1 MKPHGRRLTVPAS
14 GRGGARGRQMTAV
27 FFGGVVPASPDEE
40 RLAGEIGM
48 ALAGAG
54 FALLHGGY
62 NGLMEAAARGA
73 ASKGGTVTAV
83 TLADKHAEW
92 GDFNDHITNSV
103 HLPDIGARLNHYLD
117 AADLV
122 VAMGGGVGTLHELT
136 AALYYAGTIRPVPVW
151 ITGPTALGLLSF
163 LKREKWL
170 LETPTR
176 PLGFLSPVA
185 SAVAFATQLQH
196 LTGGTDGTDGTEAH
210 A

>member
-1 MKPHGRRLTVPAS
+1 MKPPARRLPAPAS
-14 GRGGARGRQMTAV
+14 GQDGAQGRQKTAV

-40 RLAGEIGM
+40 RLAEEVGM
-48 ALAGAG
+48 ALAAAG
-54 FALLHGGY
+54 FTLLHGGY

-73 ASKGGTVTAV
+73 AAKGGTVTAV

-92 GDFNDHITNSV
+92 GGFNEYVTAEV
-103 HLPDIGARLNHYLD
+103 HLPDLGARLNHYLD

-136 AALYYAGTIRPVPVW
+136 AALYYAGNIRPVPVW

-163 LKREKWL
+163 LRRERWL
-170 LETPTR
+170 FETPTR
-176 PLGFLSPVA
+176 PLGFLTSIA
-185 SAVAFATQLQH
+185 SAAMFATQLH
-196 LTGGTDGTDGTEAH
+196 RLTNGTDGTEAD